1 MVMEL
6 IKWLSVADR
15 YTKMQLD
22 RQFAP
27 LGLNSSQHMYIITI
41 CQNPG
46 MTQEQFYRMFYL
58 NPSNITRSLN
68 ALIKTGFITKEPNSQ
83 DRRTYV
89 LYPTRKA
96 YHVYDTLIRT
106 IRETEDFLLDG
117 IPGKEQSAFIKT
129 LKQTALRAV
138 SASEKEI
145 NSDQKKGI
153 TPDESDTNSTE
164 SSGI

>member
-22 RQFAP
+22 RRFSP
-27 LGLNSSQHMYIITI
+27 FGLNSSQHMYIITI

-46 MTQEQFYRMFYL
+46 MTQEQFYHMFYL

-68 ALIKTGFITKEPNSQ
+68 TLIKTGLITKEPNSQ

-89 LYPTRKA
+89 LYPTPKA
-96 YHVYDTLIRT
+96 RHVYNALIQT
-106 IRETEDFLLDG
+106 IRETENFLLDG
-117 IPGKEQSAFIKT
+117 IPEEDRSAFVKI

-138 SASEKEI
+138 SANEKET

-153 TPDESDTNSTE
+153 SPDE
-164 SSGI
+164 